1 MQTTDLIA
9 ANFSSDAKDL
19 LMTDDAGALV
29 RPPSQASRHMDLAD
43 VTALAQDRIMAAS
56 LGAPLADDDDT
67 PSIARLDIEDAARAL
82 VAGFERTSHVDVRD
96 LTALIE
102 AVRGTGGAR

>member
-1 MQTTDLIA
+1 
-9 ANFSSDAKDL
+9 
-19 LMTDDAGALV
+19 MTRPALPDFTVADDAGTLV
-29 RPPSQASRHMDLAD
+29 RPPSQASRHMDVLD
-43 VTALAQDRIMAAS
+43 HLVLAQDRIIAAS
-56 LGAPLADDDDT
+56 LGAPLADGDDT